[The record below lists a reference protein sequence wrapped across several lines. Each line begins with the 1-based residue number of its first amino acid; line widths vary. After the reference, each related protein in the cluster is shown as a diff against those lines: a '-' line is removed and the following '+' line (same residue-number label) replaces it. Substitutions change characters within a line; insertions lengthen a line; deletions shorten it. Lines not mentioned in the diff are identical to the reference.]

1 MERMLKILKEEKA
14 LIEAKIDEIVKNDD
28 EIGKGVKLLQSIF
41 GIGPIVAFT
50 IVAIVGDVSLF
61 DNKRAFQSFLGVN
74 PQQFRSGSSINYS
87 RMSKS
92 GSAIA
97 RKQLYMAARVAA
109 TDGGIFRDY
118 KDSLMAKGRC
128 YKSAIAAIMR
138 KIAGIIY
145 AVWSSETPFSIDI
158 YNEIKAKYEIKPCV

>member
-1 MERMLKILKEEKA
+1 MDRMLKILREEKA
-14 LIEAKIDEIVKNDD
+14 LIEARIDEIVKNDD
-28 EIGKGVKLLQSIF
+28 KIGKSVRLLQSIF
-41 GIGPIVAFT
+41 GIGQIVAFT
-50 IVAIVGDVSLF
+50 MIAIVGDVSLF
-61 DNKRAFQSFLGVN
+61 ANKRAFQAFMGVN
-74 PQQFRSGSSINYS
+74 SQQFRSGSSINYS

-109 TDGGIFRDY
+109 NDGGIFQDY

-145 AVWSSETPFSIDI
+145 VVWSTETPFSIDI
-158 YNEIKAKYEIKPCV
+158 YNEIKGKHQIKPCI